1 MTVRRK
7 AGDTGGDLA
16 TQTPATV
23 APERGPPASMAPE
36 GESPATEV
44 PEGESPATEAPDGV
58 SVCSSERLIGSRFW
72 ALQSDDEEDDGI
84 EDEEEDVSGDGGSSV
99 RGGDRLASYLCRT
112 PTPSRDADLVEVSSE
127 LNQRQLKR
135 KIQSRCWTGQCRL
148 RRWTWPPR

>member
-1 MTVRRK
+1 V
-7 AGDTGGDLA
+7 GGDLA
-16 TQTPATV
+16 TQ
-23 APERGPPASMAPE
+23 M
-36 GESPATEV
+36 
-44 PEGESPATEAPDGV
+44 PATEAPEGEPPATEAPEGE
-58 SVCSSERLIGSRFW
+58 SVCSSERLIGSRFR
-72 ALQSDDEEDDGI
+72 ALQSDDDEDDGL
-84 EDEEEDVSGDGGSSV
+84 EEEEEDVSGDGGSSV